1 MSYLRH
7 KLLTSQI
14 TKALLCERRDFY
26 YLLKLVA
33 DRDIPKIEVK
43 LVRSRAFEECMYA
56 DASLKSMSTKY
67 D

>member
-7 KLLTSQI
+7 ELLTSQI
-14 TKALLCERRDFY
+14 TKAPLCERRDFY

-33 DRDIPKIEVK
+33 DRDIPKIKVK
-43 LVRSRAFEECMYA
+43 LVCSRAFEECLYA
-56 DASLKSMSTKY
+56 DASLKSMSMKC

>member
-7 KLLTSQI
+7 ELLTSKSQ
-14 TKALLCERRDFY
+14 KLHSVERRDFY

-33 DRDIPKIEVK
+33 DRDIPKMEVK